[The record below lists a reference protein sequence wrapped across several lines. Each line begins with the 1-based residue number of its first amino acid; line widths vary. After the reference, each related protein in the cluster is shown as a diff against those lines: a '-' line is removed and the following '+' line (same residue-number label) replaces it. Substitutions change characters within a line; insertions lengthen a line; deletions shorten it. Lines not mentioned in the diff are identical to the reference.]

1 NMGLLKCQLIVVAFL
16 CYQLNLEVAAGP
28 MKRIINGFAATP
40 KQFPYQAFFDVFL
53 NFNWVPLC
61 GGVIISNRIILTAAH
76 CIIPDALAYR
86 IYLGALNKTNAFEE
100 GQQQVV
106 LDRSCAVVHPRF
118 DPNQLINDIALFVVP
133 FEMHFNAYI
142 QPARLPDPRQSY
154 ENTHGVASGWGVTN
168 SKGAKTDILQYASV
182 DVLSLDECTKLIHQ
196 IHPGSIV
203 PESYICLK
211 PSGKSTCKGDSG
223 GPLAIRNP
231 DGSSTLLGL
240 TSFGFGKCILEFP
253 TVFTRVSSYLSWI
266 KCH

>member
-1 NMGLLKCQLIVVAFL
+1 NMGLLKCQLFVVAFL

-40 KQFPYQAFFDVFL
+40 KQFPYQAYFDGL
-53 NFNWVPLC
+53 FNSNWHPLC

-76 CIIPDALAYR
+76 CILPEFLAYR
-86 IYLGALNKTNAFEE
+86 IYLGALNKTNALEE
-100 GQQQVV
+100 GQQQVD
-106 LDRSCAVVHPRF
+106 LDPSSVVVHPHWDASRK
-118 DPNQLINDIALFVVP
+118 INDIALFVMP
-133 FEMHFNAYI
+133 SKIQFNAYI

-154 ENTHGVASGWGVTN
+154 ENTHGVVSGWGATN
-168 SKGAKTDILQYASV
+168 CAKTDILQYAYV
-182 DVLSLDECTKLIHQ
+182 DVLSHDECTKLIYQ
-196 IHPGSIV
+196 INPGRII

-211 PSGKSTCKGDSG
+211 PSGRSTCKGDSG

-240 TSFGFGKCILEFP
+240 TSFGFGYCGVGYP

-266 KCH
+266 KSH